1 MAWRPSCTIPVTRGH
16 MPIHAGVAALTATL
30 LLLSTACSNSTADNT
45 PTEGRAAATDGEV
58 SGADRAFVEKAVVL
72 GRLEIEHAKLAE
84 ARAANAAV
92 KEYASR
98 LLVAHVAADQEL
110 LSIMQRRHIV
120 VADAGQQDDRR
131 GSIGARDDATTT
143 TKTGARQS
151 GSPSPTGT
159 TGASGTVVTTGE
171 AIDRE
176 RAGMTEPWVHATGAA
191 FDEGF
196 LSTQVKAHQD
206 AIALYVQQNNTG
218 SDPELKAFAAKHLPA
233 LRAHLDQAQALQ
245 RGMRQTQ

>member
-1 MAWRPSCTIPVTRGH
+1 
-16 MPIHAGVAALTATL
+16 MPIQTGVAALTAIV

-45 PTEGRAAATDGEV
+45 ASEDRGAASDVEV
-58 SGADRAFVEKAVVL
+58 SGADRSFVENAVAS
-72 GRLEIEHAKLAE
+72 GRLEIEHAKLAQ
-84 ARAANAAV
+84 ARSANPAV
-92 KEYASR
+92 KEYATR

-120 VADAGQQDDRR
+120 LTDAGRQDDRR
-131 GSIGARDDATTT
+131 GSIGARDDATTA
-143 TKTGARQS
+143 TKTGERPT
-151 GSPSPTGT
+151 GSSSPTGS
-159 TGASGTVVTTGE
+159 TGASGSVVTTGE

-176 RAGMTEPWVHATGAA
+176 RSGMTYPWMQATGAA

-206 AIALYVQQNNTG
+206 AIALFVEQNNTG
-218 SDPELKAFAAKHLPA
+218 ADPELKAFAAKHLPA
-233 LRAHLDQAQALQ
+233 LRAHLEQAQELQ